1 MNKENKLIPGLPS
14 GFEDRWD
21 KKLLLKKKLLKAIE
35 NNFIKFGAEALE
47 TPSFEISENIGSFLA
62 EDDANPMSDVF
73 SFQDGEKSITLRYD
87 LSSPLARFVAQNN
100 QELPSI
106 FKRYAIQNVF
116 RNEKAGNGRYR
127 EFMQADFDIVGNV
140 NPAQANAE
148 LCNLISST
156 LLDCGLKKDQFTIN
170 ISNRKIVQGLIDYLK
185 ISEEKQVKVIRAI
198 DKLDKP
204 GFGLKGVEDLLK
216 KERKDISGAIT
227 KGADLNDEQA
237 SEILNFLK
245 IKDLKELKETLK
257 NPLSQEGIQE
267 LEQVFEVLGYSS
279 NLNQVKT
286 NFTIVRGLAYYSD
299 FIVETNLNFKVTN
312 NKGKEVDIGSIC
324 SGGAYAKLISRFKGV
339 DIPGTGISFGVD
351 RLLFALMQ
359 LDQIKADSQKPV
371 LVCVMD
377 EKYLKN
383 YLRTVN
389 NSLAVIITSDYLDI
403 DNNIDD
409 CIIVYLGDLRT
420 IPYEEQLYWKS
431 FNINPKQ
438 GISKRK
444 FQIDFL
450 SEYVEPEIEDLKFKN
465 EYININNEWNNTF
478 GFKLFTDFDSDD
490 IHCFK
495 SLRIPLKNDKSEF
508 DNLILNLAKVVIDYI
523 NIKEINNHI
532 STESKSLNSIEKLKI
547 YLENLSNKEQP
558 EIISFFKDLHKLRSV
573 GSAHR
578 KSSDYNK
585 ILKKMS
591 IQNKSEIESFKYIL
605 NRAILTINLL
615 RNIIK
620 K

>member
-1 MNKENKLIPGLPS
+1 MNKEKKLIPGLPS

-73 SFQDGEKSITLRYD
+73 SFQDGKKNITLRYD

-127 EFMQADFDIVGNV
+127 EFMQADFDIIGNV

-170 ISNRKIVQGLIDYLK
+170 ISNRKIVQGLIDDLK

-227 KGADLNDEQA
+227 KGANLNDEQA

-245 IKDLKELKETLK
+245 IKDLKKLKEILK
-257 NPLSQEGIQE
+257 NPLSQEGIKE
-267 LEQVFEVLGYSS
+267 LEEVFEILGYSS

-299 FIVETNLNFKVTN
+299 FIVETNLNFKVSN

-359 LDQIKADSQKPV
+359 LDQIKLDSKKPV

-383 YLRTVN
+383 YYE
-389 NSLAVIITSDYLDI
+389 ILD
-403 DNNIDD
+403 
-409 CIIVYLGDLRT
+409 
-420 IPYEEQLYWKS
+420 
-431 FNINPKQ
+431 
-438 GISKRK
+438 
-444 FQIDFL
+444 
-450 SEYVEPEIEDLKFKN
+450 
-465 EYININNEWNNTF
+465 
-478 GFKLFTDFDSDD
+478 
-490 IHCFK
+490 
-495 SLRIPLKNDKSEF
+495 
-508 DNLILNLAKVVIDYI
+508 
-523 NIKEINNHI
+523 
-532 STESKSLNSIEKLKI
+532 
-547 YLENLSNKEQP
+547 
-558 EIISFFKDLHKLRSV
+558 
-573 GSAHR
+573 
-578 KSSDYNK
+578 
-585 ILKKMS
+585 
-591 IQNKSEIESFKYIL
+591 
-605 NRAILTINLL
+605 LL
-615 RNIIK
+615 RNNNINAEIFLDKKKNLGKQLTLANKRELVVAIICGENEFNENKVTIKNLKGVKGENNTTFPKENLINEVK
-620 K
+620 KLI